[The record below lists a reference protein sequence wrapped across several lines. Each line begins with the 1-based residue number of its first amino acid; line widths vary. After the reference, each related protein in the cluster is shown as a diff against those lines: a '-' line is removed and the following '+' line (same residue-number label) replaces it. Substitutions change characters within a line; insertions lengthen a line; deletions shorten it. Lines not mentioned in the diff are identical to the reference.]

1 MPGLSRGVAAISAA
15 KNFTCALTAGS
26 VKCWGLNNRGQLGDG
41 TTENR
46 AAPARAAGLSWGV
59 LAITATGDFACA
71 LTSPSTAKCWG
82 KNDHGQ
88 LGNGSVTDSHVPV
101 AVRAPGQHLVSITA
115 GANHVC
121 TLSITGVARCWGRND
136 HGELGDGTTV
146 ERHVP
151 VTVRGLGTG
160 VVSVRA
166 AASGHYVCALTRY
179 GAVKCWGRN
188 QYGQL
193 GNGSTN
199 DLLVPTKIL
208 TLP

>member
-1 MPGLSRGVAAISAA
+1 MRARYYCPD
-15 KNFTCALTAGS
+15 CLTARDF
-26 VKCWGLNNRGQLGDG
+26 NG
-41 TTENR
+41 TE
-46 AAPARAAGLSWGV
+46 
-59 LAITATGDFACA
+59 TGDFACA

-101 AVRAPGQHLVSITA
+101 AVRAPGQHLVAITA
-115 GANHVC
+115 GANHAC
-121 TLSITGVARCWGRND
+121 TLSVLGVVRCWGRND
-136 HGELGDGTTV
+136 YGELGDGTTV
-146 ERHVP
+146 ESHVP
-151 VTVRGLGTG
+151 VTVRGLGPG

-193 GNGSTN
+193 GNGSTT
-199 DLLVPTKIL
+199 DLHVPTKIL